1 MDLSLSSA
9 DGEQLLPLT
18 GAQAGVWFAQ
28 AVEPDSPIFRAA
40 EYLEIHGSVDTGL
53 FEQALRRTT
62 AEADAL
68 HIRFVDTEDGPR
80 QLVGAEPDW
89 RLRIVD
95 VSGEADPRRAAEEWM
110 GRDLRR
116 RIDLTASPLFTY
128 ALFRVAE
135 DRWFWYHAYHHILLD
150 GVGAALLV
158 RRVAELYTAL
168 VAGTAPEPA
177 PFASVRTL
185 LAEDASYR
193 VSEEFTADREFW
205 RGQFADQPEPIA
217 LSTRPLAPSADFVR
231 RSAHLPQPAQDAL
244 VRAAERAGTARSRI
258 VIAATVAYLHRMT
271 GVTDVVLGLPVT
283 ARPGPRSR
291 RAPGMAA
298 NVVPLRVAVD
308 DATTVGELLER
319 TRVALRG
326 VSAHQRYRGEDL
338 RRDLGL
344 PNDHRRFFGPLINV
358 VPFDYDLRFAGS
370 RADAHNMSLRLIED
384 LAVSVYDRGNGGGI
398 RVDFDAHPEL
408 YTVAELAAHQDRYL
422 AFVGRVAD
430 ALAEPATPVGR
441 LGLLGDDELADLLA
455 APVRQDGPA
464 DGDPAPTLAGLF
476 EQQVRRSP
484 GAPALEYEGTVL
496 TYAELNRRA
505 NRLAR
510 LLIARGV
517 APEDRV
523 ALLLPRSAEFVV
535 ALLAVVKA
543 GAAYVPVDPAYPAA
557 RIEHILG
564 DAAPA
569 YVLADAGTRETAR
582 AAGRATLLLDD
593 PAVRDELSAAA
604 DTDPADEDR
613 TAVLTAGNTAYVI
626 YTSGSTGRP
635 KGVLVTHAGLPGL
648 AGTFI
653 RRLGVVPGSR
663 VLQFASTGFDAMVP
677 ELCMGLLS
685 GATFV
690 LAPAERLL
698 PGDPLAA
705 FTREAG
711 ITHAILPPSSLAVLD
726 PEGDLPP
733 GMTILVA
740 GEASSAELVSR
751 WAPGR
756 VFVNGYGPTETT
768 VCATMSEALD
778 GTRTPPIGDPIADT
792 RVYVLD
798 SALLPVPPGVTGELY
813 VAGPS
818 LARGYLGRSALTA
831 ERFVANPFGRPGERM
846 YRTGDLVRRLPD
858 RTLEFVGRA
867 DDQVKIRG
875 YRVEPGEAEAALLRL
890 PAVGQAAVTVRRD
903 AAGAH
908 ALAGYLVPADAGT
921 EPDLGAVR
929 DALAEVLPG
938 YLVPATLTVLTAI
951 PVTPNGKVDHRALP
965 DPGTPATRT
974 RRAPATPREHALCA
988 LFADALGLETVG
1000 TDDDFF
1006 VLGGHSLMAARLT
1019 RRISAELGV
1028 DCGIEA
1034 LFAAPSVRQL
1044 AGRLDGHAAA
1054 RRPALTRV
1062 PRTGDP
1068 ELSYAQQRL
1077 WFLDQ
1082 FEGPS
1087 AAYNIPLVLTL
1098 DGTLDRPALTAA
1110 LGDLTARHE
1119 ILRTVY
1125 RQTDGVAAQHIL
1137 PADHTPRP
1145 DVRPVTDDT
1154 LAGELASAV
1163 GHRFDL
1169 AAETPLRAT
1178 LFALAPE
1185 RHVLLLLLHHIAADA
1200 GSLGPL
1206 LRDLT
1211 DAYAARRAGTAPH
1224 QEPLAV
1230 QYADYAAWQRLALG
1244 DESDPDSPAA
1254 RQIAFWAERLDG
1266 LPDHLE
1272 LPADRTRTAA
1282 SAPAAD
1288 LVTLDLDAE
1297 THRRLTA
1304 LARTTGTSTFMV
1316 VQAVVAALL
1325 TRLGAGTDIAVGTPV
1340 TGRPDDALDDLV
1352 GFFTNTLVLR
1362 TDTSGD
1368 PTFADL
1374 LARVRRGNLGAYEHQ
1389 ELPFERLVEVLNPA
1403 RSTSRHPLFQ
1413 VMIAMDSSQRTLP
1426 AVDGLT
1432 LGMLDVPTGTAKFD
1446 LSFNVRE
1453 HRTPD
1458 GAENG
1463 ILVALEYRTDLFERT
1478 TAEAFLARFARL
1490 AEAAAT
1496 APGTRIGSAPVLSE
1510 EETHRLL
1517 VEWNDT
1523 AAPETLTDIV
1533 ARVREVAAERP
1544 DAVAVTDDDGDLTYR
1559 ALMDRVDRLAARLRA
1574 RGAGP
1579 DTVVAVLADRGTAAV
1594 TGFLGIQA
1602 AGAAYLPLDTRA
1614 PVERSASLLADAHA
1628 ACLLT
1633 GPGHQDTAD
1642 LIVAAGT
1649 TAGRPP
1655 VAALPVDG
1663 PADGTP
1669 PAPSRTPAADQLAY
1683 VIFTSGSTGRPKGA
1697 MVHHRGMN
1705 NHLLAKIDDLALTGA
1720 DTLVQ
1725 NAPLTFDVSVWQM
1738 IAPLLTGG
1746 RVLAVG
1752 QVLAADPLGLF
1763 RLVAHDEVTV
1773 LEVVPSLLRAALDTW
1788 DEGAEVPALPALR
1801 RLVVTGEELPTELC
1815 RRWFARFPGIPMTN
1829 AYGPTE
1835 CSDDVTHADITPDTL
1850 DQDRITAPIG
1860 RAVRNTRLYVL
1871 GDALELVPAGTPG
1884 DLYVAGV
1891 GVGRGYLGDPAR
1903 TAATFVPDPF
1913 AADGALMYRTGDRVR
1928 HRPDGQLEFIGRRDA
1943 QVKIRGQRIELGEVE
1958 AHLRAQDGV
1967 TDAVAAVVPGPGGHH
1982 RLVGYLVG
1990 TQDVRGVRDALA
2002 AALPEHLVPAA
2013 LVPLPAMPLTPN
2025 GKTDRKALPVPDFS
2039 TAARREPRTP
2049 EEEILC
2055 GIFAE
2060 MLGLDRVGVDDDFF
2074 SLGGHSLLATRLVA
2088 RIRAALAVDVEVAA
2102 LFETP
2107 TVAGL
2112 AAGLPAAGPARSRPE
2127 RRDRPEV
2134 LPLSYAQRGLWFLNR
2149 MDPADGTYNI
2159 PLVLRLSGDLDVLA
2173 LEQALVRV
2181 AERHESL
2188 RTVFPEADGVP
2199 RQVVLDP
2206 AHARP
2211 RLDVVDAAGR
2221 DTDALIAEAAG
2232 RGFDLAHEAPLRA
2245 RLLVLGPQTHLL
2257 VVVVHHIASDGWSTA
2272 PLARDLSQAYAAA
2285 LDGKAPAW
2293 APLPVQYAD
2302 HALWQREQLGE
2313 ETDPDSV
2320 IAGQIAYWKRTL
2332 AGLPEELAL
2341 PTDRPR
2347 PALPSGR
2354 GGLVPFGLGPETHR
2368 SLLRLARAH
2377 GATTFMVLHAALAA
2391 LLTRLG
2397 AGTDIPIGGS
2407 VVGRTD
2413 ESLDELVGFFVNSL
2427 VLRTDT
2433 GGDPTFAE
2441 LLARTRAAD
2450 IAAFAHQDLPFERLV
2465 EAVNPR
2471 RSLNRHPLFQTKLVL
2486 QNLDRPQV
2494 DFPGLHTEVA
2504 QLDPDMAKFDL
2515 LFSVAERYDEHGEP
2529 QGVEAAAGYSADLF
2543 DRSTVEALAGRFV
2556 RLLES
2561 ALADPDRPIGRLA
2574 VMDGTERHDLLVTR
2588 NATGHD
2594 TPDATLA
2601 QLFEAQAA
2609 RTPDAPAVVCGPVEL
2624 DYATLNTRANR
2635 LARLLLEHGA
2645 DNTALVALALPRSAT
2660 AVEAMLAVGKAGAAY
2675 LPLDPEHPG
2684 ERVAQLLS
2692 DARPGLLLTTEQTL
2706 RDAPHLAGGPARL
2719 LVLDAPGTTA
2729 ALAACRDTDP
2739 RDTDRTA
2746 PAGPGDAAYVVYT
2759 SGSTGTPKGVV
2770 VDQRALVD
2778 YVVRCAAEYPGL
2790 SGRTL
2795 LHSPL
2800 SFDLGLTTLYGT
2812 LLAGGCLYV
2821 ADLDEHLDVPGGL
2834 TFLKVTPSHLPIL
2847 DTLPDDCSPS
2857 VELMTGGEALHSEQ
2871 LAAWRAR
2878 HPKATVVNHYGPTET
2893 TVGVLDHRVPAGAPL
2908 SAGPVPL
2915 GRPMWN
2921 TRAYVLDAALRPV
2934 PDGVVGE
2941 LYVAGTGLAR
2951 GYLGRP
2957 AGTAERFV
2965 ADPFGAPGARMYR
2978 TGDRVRWNS
2987 AGVLEYVGRAD
2998 HQVKVRGFRIELGEV
3013 EAALLTAPGVG
3024 RALALVREDRRD
3036 DKRLTAY
3043 VVAAPGASPAPDRVR
3058 AHVAST
3064 LPEYLTPTAV
3074 VVLDELPLTANGKV
3088 DRAAL
3093 PAPEAVA
3100 GTAPARAAR
3109 TPEEEILCGLFAD
3122 VLGVERVGVD
3132 DDFFAL
3138 GGHSLLAMRLLS
3150 RIAGTLGVRVG
3161 VKALFDAPTVAGVA
3175 ARLATPD
3182 DSRPALVP
3190 AARGERVP
3198 LSYAQT
3204 RLWFLNRLEGPNAT
3218 YNIPLVL
3225 RLTGD
3230 LDRAALRAALRDV
3243 ADRHESL
3250 RTVFP
3255 ETDGVAGQHVLGPVE
3270 GAPTLEETEVAP
3282 GALDAAVTETVMR
3295 GFDLTVQ
3302 PPLRARLL
3310 TPAGC
3315 TAPDDTA
3322 PEETVLVLVMH
3333 HIAAD
3338 GWSLTPLL
3346 RDLSEA
3352 YAARAGGTAPDW
3364 RPLPVQYADYTL
3376 WQREL
3381 MGDEKDPDSRL
3392 GEQLAHWRAALD
3404 GLPEELD
3411 LPTDRPRPEVAG
3423 YRGDHV
3429 PVELGAEAHAGLLAL
3444 ARANGVSVFMVLQA
3458 GLAALLTRLGAGT
3471 DIPIG
3476 TPIAGRT
3483 DEALDDLVGF
3493 FVNTLVL
3500 RTDTSGDPTFR
3511 ELLARVRE
3519 TDLAAYTH
3527 QDLPFERLVEEL
3539 NPVRSLARHPLFQIM
3554 LILHNTERP
3563 EIDLPGLR
3571 ATAEGA
3577 DAPVAKFDLSV
3588 SLWERHTEAGA
3599 ADGVLGRIEY
3609 ALDLFDR
3616 PTVEAAAARLERLLT
3631 AAATEP
3637 DVPISRL
3644 RVLSDAELHELLVVH
3659 NDTAVTRP
3667 EASLPELFRRQTART
3682 PDAVAL
3688 VSGGTEIGYAE
3699 LDARSDR
3706 LARVLLSQG
3715 LRPEDR
3721 VALLLGDR
3729 VGHVVATLAVA
3740 KAGGVYIPL
3749 DARSPEA
3756 RTRQILDGT
3765 GTVLVL
3771 ADRTTA
3777 ARVPEGPAAVVLT
3790 DGELP
3795 PADEAVELP
3804 APHPDQLAYIMYTSG
3819 STGEPKGVAVTH
3831 RNVAGLARDGYWGHA
3846 ADDRVLMHSPPSF
3859 DASTYELWGPLLS
3872 GARIVASDGDATD
3885 IASLA
3890 AVMTRHRV
3898 TVGLFS
3904 EGVFRLLAENHAECF
3919 RDLRDIY
3926 VGGDTASAAAVRKV
3940 LEQASEAR
3948 LTNSYGPTETTLCVV
3963 HHAIGAE
3970 DLARNAFPIG
3980 RPLDNTRV
3988 YVLDERMRPVPPGVT
4003 GELYVAG
4010 EGLARGYTGRPALT
4024 AERFVADPFGPGGS
4038 RMYRTGDR
4046 VRRRADGTLE
4056 FAGRADTQVKV
4067 RGFRIELGEV
4077 EAAVASHPDTAQT
4090 VVVVREDRP
4099 GDRRL
4104 VAYVVPVAGG
4114 AGGAD
4119 AETLRAHVAGRLP
4132 DYMVPAAFVTL
4143 EELPLTRTGKL
4154 DRKALPAPDYAGGGG
4169 RAPRDE
4175 REQLLCALFG
4185 DLLGASDVAI
4195 DDNFFAMGGDSIVSI
4210 QLVSRARQAGLALT
4224 PRDVFQHQTV
4234 EALARVATAAGAD
4247 TDTPDDGTGRV
4258 PLTPIME
4265 WLRGLGGPIEGFNQ
4279 SVVLTT
4285 PAGAGEQSLL
4295 AAVQTLLD
4303 THDLLRARLD
4313 RTDPDSWHLDVPPAG
4328 KTVATDL
4335 VRRIDITGVPDDALA
4350 GLLTAQ
4356 AETARRELDPDQGVM
4371 LRVVWCDAGPD
4382 RPGRLLLLA
4391 HHLVV
4396 DGVSWRILVP
4406 DLMDR
4411 WADAEAGRPLA
4422 LEPVRTS
4429 FRTWAER
4436 LAARATGAAAEAE
4449 LPLWERMTAEADPR
4463 LGSRPLDPALDTRAT
4478 VRHHTAT
4485 LPADRTDALLTRVP
4499 AATGAGPDEI
4509 LLTGFALAL
4518 AEWRRTRR
4526 RGAAGGGPVLLN
4538 LEGHGRGD
4546 GGDAELSRT
4555 VGWFTA
4561 MHPLRLDPGVKWHE
4575 TRDGAPGAGA
4585 ALRRVQEQIRAV
4597 PHKGAGYGLLR
4608 HLNPRT
4614 APILAAG
4621 AEPQI
4626 AFNYLGRVRTDHTGP
4641 ADWGAAPEDVR
4652 IAPADPDLPFAHSL
4666 EVNAVTHDR
4675 PGGPE
4680 LSVTWTWPADLFG
4693 EPDLQAL
4700 TGLWFEALD
4709 ALTRYAAAHS
4719 AADGG
4724 GTDSLTTSDLSLVDL
4739 HQDEIDEL
4747 EADLEE
4753 LK

>member
-1 MDLSLSSA
+1 MDLSLSFT

-40 EYLEIHGSVDTGL
+40 EYLEIHGPVDPEL
-53 FEQALRRTT
+53 FERALRRMT

-68 HIRFVDTEDGPR
+68 HITFVDTEDGPR
-80 QLVGAEPDW
+80 QRIGAEPDW

-95 VSGEADPRRAAEEWM
+95 VSGESDPRRAAEEWM
-110 GRDLRR
+110 RRDLRR
-116 RIDLTASPLFTY
+116 RIDLTGTELFTY
-128 ALFRVAE
+128 ALFRVAQ

-158 RRVAELYTAL
+158 RRVADLYSAL
-168 VAGTAPEPA
+168 VAGTEPEPG

-185 LAEDASYR
+185 LAEDAAYR
-193 VSEEFTADREFW
+193 ASEEFTADRAFW
-205 RGQFADQPEPIA
+205 QGRFADQPEPIA
-217 LSTRPLAPSADFVR
+217 LSARPLVPSADFVR
-231 RSAHLPQPAQDAL
+231 RSAHLPADVQDAL
-244 VRAAERAGTARSRI
+244 VRAAERAGAARSRI

-271 GVTDVVLGLPVT
+271 GCTDVVLGLPVT
-283 ARPGPRSR
+283 ARPGPHSR

-308 DATTVGELLER
+308 DATTVAELLER

-384 LAVSVYDRGNGGGI
+384 LAISVYDRGNGTPV
-398 RVDFDAHPEL
+398 RVDFDIHPEL
-408 YTVAELAAHQDRYL
+408 YGTAELAAHQDRYVAFIGRL
-422 AFVGRVAD
+422 AE
-430 ALAEPATPVGR
+430 ALAEPGTPLGR
-441 LGLLGDDELADLLA
+441 LGLLGADELADVLA
-455 APVRQDGPA
+455 PPAPAAAG
-464 DGDPAPTLAGLF
+464 PAPTLAGLF
-476 EQQVRRSP
+476 ERQVRRTP
-484 GAPALEYEGTVL
+484 DAPAVRYEDTVL
-496 TYAELNRRA
+496 DYAELNRRA

-517 APEDRV
+517 GPEDRV

-543 GAAYVPVDPAYPAA
+543 GAAYVPVDPDYPAA
-557 RIEHILG
+557 RIAHILG
-564 DAAPA
+564 DARPVC
-569 YVLADAGTRETAR
+569 VLTDATTADAAREADST
-582 AAGRATLLLDD
+582 TLALDD
-593 PAVRDELSAAA
+593 PAVLAELAAAA

-613 TAVLTAGNTAYVI
+613 TAALTAGHPAYVI

-635 KGVLVTHAGLPGL
+635 KGVLVTHTGIPAL
-648 AGTFI
+648 AQAFI
-653 RRLGVVPGSR
+653 ERLGVRPGSR
-663 VLQFASTGFDAMVP
+663 VLQFASMGFDAMVP
-677 ELCMGLLS
+677 ELCMGLLA

-690 LAPAERLL
+690 LAPRERLL

-711 ITHAILPPSSLAVLD
+711 ITHAILPPSSLAVLN

-740 GEASSAELVSR
+740 GEASSEELVAR

-756 VFVNGYGPTETT
+756 VLVNGYGPTETT

-778 GTRTPPIGDPIADT
+778 GTRTPPIGDPFAET

-818 LARGYLGRSALTA
+818 LARGYLGRAALTG

-875 YRVEPGEAEAALLRL
+875 YRVEPGETEAALLRL

-903 AAGAH
+903 ATGAP
-908 ALAGYLVPADAGT
+908 ALAGYVVPA
-921 EPDLGAVR
+921 EPGDGLDLDAVR
-929 DALAEVLPG
+929 EALTEALPG
-938 YLVPATLTVLTAI
+938 YLVPATLTVLAAI
-951 PVTPNGKVDHRALP
+951 PLTPNGKVDHRALP
-965 DPGTPATRT
+965 DPGAPGART
-974 RRAPATPREHALCA
+974 RRAPATPREQALCA
-988 LFADALGLETVG
+988 LFADALGLADVG

-1006 VLGGHSLMAARLT
+1006 MLGGHSLMAARLA

-1028 DCGIEA
+1028 DCGVETV
-1034 LFAAPSVRQL
+1034 FAAPSVRRL
-1044 AGRLDGHAAA
+1044 ADRLGAPAAG
-1054 RRPALTRV
+1054 RPALAPV
-1062 PRTGDP
+1062 PRTGDL
-1068 ELSYAQQRL
+1068 ELSHAQQRL

-1082 FEGPS
+1082 LEGPS
-1087 AAYNIPLVLTL
+1087 AAYHIPLVLTL
-1098 DGTLDRPALTAA
+1098 DGELDQHALESA

-1125 RQTDGVAAQHIL
+1125 RQRDGVAAQHIL
-1137 PADHTPRP
+1137 PATGTVPAP
-1145 DVRPVTDDT
+1145 VRAVTDAT
-1154 LAGELASAV
+1154 LAGELSTAIA
-1163 GHRFDL
+1163 RPFDL
-1169 AAETPLRAT
+1169 AAEAPLRAT

-1211 DAYAARRAGTAPH
+1211 AAYDARRTGTAP
-1224 QEPLAV
+1224 QLPPLAV
-1230 QYADYAAWQRLALG
+1230 QYADYAAWQRRALG
-1244 DESDPDSPAA
+1244 DENDPDSPAA
-1254 RQIAFWAERLDG
+1254 RQIAFWTERLAG

-1272 LPADRTRTAA
+1272 LPADRTRTAH

-1288 LVTLDLDAE
+1288 LVTLDLDAA
-1297 THRRLTA
+1297 THRRLGE
-1304 LARTTGTSTFMV
+1304 LARAGGTSTFMV
-1316 VQAVVAALL
+1316 VQTVVAALL
-1325 TRLGAGTDIAVGTPV
+1325 TRLGAGTDIPLGTPV
-1340 TGRPDDALDDLV
+1340 TGRPDDVLDDLV

-1368 PTFADL
+1368 PTFREL
-1374 LARVRRGNLGAYEHQ
+1374 LARVRAGNLGAYAHQ
-1389 ELPFERLVEVLNPA
+1389 ELPFERLVEVLNPV

-1413 VMIAMDSSQRTLP
+1413 VMIAMDSSQRALP
-1426 AVDGLT
+1426 AADGLT
-1432 LGMLDVPTGTAKFD
+1432 LGLLDVPTGTAKFD
-1446 LSFNVRE
+1446 LSFNIRE
-1453 HRTPD
+1453 HRTPAGD
-1458 GAENG
+1458 ENG
-1463 ILVALEYRTDLFERT
+1463 VLVALEYRTDLFERG
-1478 TAEAFLARFARL
+1478 TAQAFLDRFARL
-1490 AEAAAT
+1490 AETAAN
-1496 APGTRIGSAPVLSE
+1496 APGTRIGSAPLLAAD
-1510 EETHRLL
+1510 ETHRLL

-1523 AAPETLTDIV
+1523 AAPESLTDVV

-1544 DAVAVTDDDGDLTYR
+1544 DAVAVTDDHGDLTYR
-1559 ALMDRVDRLAARLRA
+1559 DLVDRVDRLAARLRA

-1579 DTVVAVLADRGTAAV
+1579 DAVVAVLAERGAAAV

-1614 PVERSASLLADAHA
+1614 PVERSAALLADAHA
-1628 ACLLT
+1628 GWLLA
-1633 GPGHQDTAD
+1633 GPGQEAAAD
-1642 LIVAAGT
+1642 RIVAAGG
-1649 TAGRPP
+1649 AH
-1655 VAALPVDG
+1655 AEALPVHDPDDTAA
-1663 PADGTP
+1663 PA
-1669 PAPSRTPAADQLAY
+1669 APRTPDAARLAY

-1705 NHLLAKIDDLALTGA
+1705 NHLLAKVADLGLTAA
-1720 DTLVQ
+1720 DTVVL

-1746 RVLAVG
+1746 RVRAVG
-1752 QVLAADPLGLF
+1752 QLLAADPQGLF
-1763 RLVAHDEVTV
+1763 RLVAHERVGV

-1788 DEGAEVPALPALR
+1788 DEGAEVPELPALR
-1801 RLVVTGEELPTELC
+1801 WLVVTGEELPTELC
-1815 RRWFARFPGIPMTN
+1815 RRWFARFPGIAMMN

-1835 CSDDVTHADITPDTL
+1835 CSDDVTHAVITPDDL
-1850 DQDRITAPIG
+1850 DEDRITAPIG
-1860 RAVRNTRLYVL
+1860 RAIRNTRLYVL
-1871 GDALELVPAGTPG
+1871 GDELAPVPPGTAG

-1891 GVGRGYLGDPAR
+1891 GVGRGYLGDPGR
-1903 TAATFVPDPF
+1903 TAAAFVPDPF
-1913 AADGALMYRTGDRVR
+1913 AADGGLMYRTGDRVR

-1958 AHLRAQDGV
+1958 AHLRARPGV
-1967 TDAVAAVVPGPGGHH
+1967 SDAVAAVVPGPGGHH
-1982 RLVGYLVG
+1982 QLVGYLVG
-1990 TQDVRGVRDALA
+1990 TEDVRGVREALA
-2002 AALPEHLVPAA
+2002 AALPEHLVPAV
-2013 LVPLPAMPLTPN
+2013 LVPLPALPLTPN
-2025 GKTDRKALPVPDFS
+2025 GKIDRKALPVPDFAPTDS
-2039 TAARREPRTP
+2039 RAPRTP
-2049 EEEILC
+2049 EEELLC

-2060 MLGLDRVGVDDDFF
+2060 LLGLDRVGADDDFF
-2074 SLGGHSLLATRLVA
+2074 MLGGHSLLATRVVA
-2088 RIRAALAVDVEVAA
+2088 RVRAVLAVDLDVAA

-2112 AAGLPAAGPARSRPE
+2112 AARLTAAGPARGLTA
-2127 RRDRPEV
+2127 RRERPEV

-2159 PLVLRLSGDLDVLA
+2159 PLVLRLSGPLDIPA
-2173 LEQALVRV
+2173 LETALARV
-2181 AERHESL
+2181 AERHEIL

-2199 RQVVLDP
+2199 RQVVRDP
-2206 AHARP
+2206 GAARP
-2211 RLDVVDAAGR
+2211 ALDVVDAAGR
-2221 DTDALIAEAAG
+2221 DADALIAEAAG
-2232 RGFDLAHEAPLRA
+2232 RGFDLTRQTPLRA
-2245 RLLVLGPQTHLL
+2245 RLLVLDPRTHVL

-2285 LDGKAPAW
+2285 LDGRAPDW
-2293 APLPVQYAD
+2293 TPLPVQYAD

-2313 ETDPDSV
+2313 ETDPESLISRQV
-2320 IAGQIAYWKRTL
+2320 TYWKRTL

-2341 PTDRPR
+2341 PADRPR

-2354 GGLVPFGLGPETHR
+2354 GGLVPFALGPETHDA
-2368 SLLRLARAH
+2368 LLRLARAH

-2397 AGTDIPIGGS
+2397 AGTDLPIGGS

-2413 ESLDELVGFFVNSL
+2413 ESLDDLVGFFVNSL

-2433 GGDPTFAE
+2433 GGDPTFGE
-2441 LLARTRAAD
+2441 LLARTRATD

-2471 RSLNRHPLFQTKLVL
+2471 RSLGRHPLFQIKLVL
-2486 QNLDRPQV
+2486 QNLDRPLP
-2494 DFPGLHTEVA
+2494 DFPGLRAEVA

-2515 LFSVAERYDEHGEP
+2515 LFSVAERYDEQGRP

-2543 DRSTVEALAGRFV
+2543 DRSTVEALATRFV

-2561 ALADPDRPIGRLA
+2561 ALAHPDRPISRLA
-2574 VMDGTERHDLLVTR
+2574 VLDGTERHDLLVTR
-2588 NATGHD
+2588 NDTGHA

-2609 RTPDAPAVVCGPVEL
+2609 RTPHAPALVHGPVEL
-2624 DYATLNTRANR
+2624 DYARLNARANR
-2635 LARLLLEHGA
+2635 LAHLLLARGA
-2645 DNTALVALALPRSAT
+2645 DPTTLIALALPRSAT
-2660 AVEAMLAVGKAGAAY
+2660 AVEAMLAVGKCGAAY

-2684 ERVAQLLS
+2684 ERVAQLLA
-2692 DARPGLLLTTEQTL
+2692 DARPGLLLTTAETL
-2706 RDAPHLAGGPARL
+2706 RDAPHLADQPARL
-2719 LVLDAPGTTA
+2719 LVLDDPEVTA
-2729 ALAACRDTDP
+2729 ELAARPDSDP
-2739 RDTDRTA
+2739 GDTDRGA
-2746 PAGPGDAAYVVYT
+2746 PVGPGDAAYVVYT

-2790 SGRTL
+2790 AGRTL

-2834 TFLKVTPSHLPIL
+2834 TFLKVTPSHLPLL
-2847 DTLPDDCSPS
+2847 DTLPDACAPDA
-2857 VELMTGGEALHSEQ
+2857 ELMTGGEALHAEQ
-2871 LAAWRAR
+2871 LTAWRAR
-2878 HPKATVVNHYGPTET
+2878 HPRATVVNHYGPTEA
-2893 TVGVLDHRVPAGAPL
+2893 TVGVLDHRVAAGTAPA
-2908 SAGPVPL
+2908 AGPVPL

-2921 TRAYVLDAALRPV
+2921 TRVYVLDAALQPV

-2941 LYVAGTGLAR
+2941 LYLAGTGLAR

-2965 ADPFGAPGARMYR
+2965 ADPYGQPGTRMYR

-2987 AGVLEYVGRAD
+2987 AGVLEYVGRVD

-3013 EAALLTAPGVG
+3013 EAALLTAPGV
-3024 RALALVREDRRD
+3024 RQALALVREDRRD

-3043 VVAAPGASPAPDRVR
+3043 VVPAPGESVAADEVR
-3058 AHVAST
+3058 AHVART

-3093 PAPEAVA
+3093 PAPEAPA
-3100 GTAPARAAR
+3100 SAAPARAAR

-3132 DDFFAL
+3132 DDFFEL

-3150 RIAGTLGVRVG
+3150 RIAGTLGARVG

-3175 ARLATPD
+3175 ARLATAGD
-3182 DSRPALVP
+3182 DRPALVP
-3190 AARGERVP
+3190 AERGERVP

-3255 ETDGVAGQHVLGPVE
+3255 ETGGVAGQHVLGPVE
-3270 GAPTLEETEVAP
+3270 GAPALEESEVAAD
-3282 GALDAAVTETVMR
+3282 ALEAAVSETVLR
-3295 GFDLTVQ
+3295 GFDLTCQ

-3310 TPAGC
+3310 TPAGP
-3315 TAPDDTA
+3315 TGEADEA
-3322 PEETVLVLVMH
+3322 VLVLVMH

-3338 GWSLTPLL
+3338 GWSLGPLL

-3352 YAARAGGTAPDW
+3352 YAARRGGTAPDW

-3376 WQREL
+3376 WQRTV
-3381 MGDEKDPDSRL
+3381 MGDENDPDSRL
-3392 GEQLAHWRAALD
+3392 TEQLDHWKAALD

-3411 LPTDRPRPEVAG
+3411 LPADRPRPEVAT

-3429 PVELGAEAHAGLLAL
+3429 PLELSARAHAGLAAL

-3471 DIPIG
+3471 DVPIG

-3483 DEALDDLVGF
+3483 DDALDDLVGF

-3527 QDLPFERLVEEL
+3527 QELPFERLVEEL

-3554 LILHNTERP
+3554 LILHNTDRP
-3563 EIDLPGLR
+3563 EIELPGLR
-3571 ATAEGA
+3571 ASAEGA

-3599 ADGVLGRIEY
+3599 ADGILGQLEY
-3609 ALDLFDR
+3609 AVDLFDR
-3616 PTVEAAAARLERLLT
+3616 STAEAVAARLERLLT
-3631 AAATEP
+3631 AAAT
-3637 DVPISRL
+3637 DADLPISRL
-3644 RVLSDAELHELLVVH
+3644 PVLSGTELDELLVTR
-3659 NDTAVTRP
+3659 NDTAVARP
-3667 EASLPELFRRQTART
+3667 DASLPELFRRRAART

-3688 VSGGTEIGYAE
+3688 VSGAVELTYAE
-3699 LDARSDR
+3699 LDERSDR
-3706 LARVLLSQG
+3706 LALALLDRG
-3715 LRPEDR
+3715 VRPEDR
-3721 VALLLGDR
+3721 VALLLADR
-3729 VGHVVATLAVA
+3729 AHHVPATLAVA
-3740 KAGGVYIPL
+3740 KAGAVYVPL
-3749 DARSPEA
+3749 DTRSPEA
-3756 RTRQILDGT
+3756 RTRRVLEDT
-3765 GTVLVL
+3765 GTVVVL

-3777 ARVPEGPAAVVLT
+3777 ERVPQGPAAVVLV
-3790 DGELP
+3790 DGEP
-3795 PADEAVELP
+3795 DGPAERPDHTWTL
-3804 APHPDQLAYIMYTSG
+3804 PHPDQLAYIMYTSG

-3831 RNVAGLARDGYWGHA
+3831 RGVAGLVRDGYWGHGP
-3846 ADDRVLMHSPPSF
+3846 DDRVLMHSPPSF
-3859 DASTYELWGPLLS
+3859 DASTYELWGPLLG
-3872 GARIVASDGDATD
+3872 GARIVASNADATD
-3885 IASLA
+3885 IAALA
-3890 AVMTRHRV
+3890 ATMTRHRV

-3904 EGVFRLLAENHAECF
+3904 EGVFRLLAENHPEAF
-3919 RDLRDIY
+3919 RDLRDVY

-3940 LEQASEAR
+3940 LEQAPGLR
-3948 LTNSYGPTETTLCVV
+3948 LTNSYGPTETTLCAV
-3963 HHAIGAE
+3963 HHAIGAG
-3970 DLARNAFPIG
+3970 DVARNSFPIG
-3980 RPLDNTRV
+3980 RPMDNTRV
-3988 YVLDERMRPVPPGVT
+3988 YVLDERMRPVPDGVT
-4003 GELYVAG
+4003 GELYIAG
-4010 EGLARGYTGRPALT
+4010 EGLARGYHGRPATT
-4024 AERFVADPFGPGGS
+4024 AERFVADPFGPAAS

-4046 VRRRADGTLE
+4046 ARWRADGTLE

-4077 EAAVASHPDTAQT
+4077 ESAVAAHPDTAQT

-4104 VAYVVPVAGG
+4104 VAYVVPVPG
-4114 AGGAD
+4114 AGAD
-4119 AETLRAHVAGRLP
+4119 PEALRAHVAERLP
-4132 DYMVPAAFVTL
+4132 DYMVPAAFVPL
-4143 EELPLTRTGKL
+4143 DALPLTGTGKL
-4154 DRKALPAPDYAGGGG
+4154 DRRALPAPDYTGGGG
-4169 RAPRDE
+4169 RAPRNE
-4175 REQLLCALFG
+4175 REQLLCALFA
-4185 DLLGASDVAI
+4185 DLLGVADVAI

-4210 QLVSRARQAGLALT
+4210 QLVSRARQAGLKLT
-4224 PRDVFQHQTV
+4224 PRDVFQCQTV
-4234 EALARVATAAGAD
+4234 EALAVVASAADADGDTA
-4247 TDTPDDGTGRV
+4247 PDDGTGTV
-4258 PLTPIME
+4258 TATPIME
-4265 WLRGLGGPIEGFNQ
+4265 WLRGLGGPVEGFNQ
-4279 SVVLTT
+4279 SVALRTPPGLGEAALLT
-4285 PAGAGEQSLL
+4285 
-4295 AAVQTLLD
+4295 AVQAVLD
-4303 THDLLRARLD
+4303 GHDLLRARLD
-4313 RTDPDSWHLDVPPAG
+4313 RTGPGAWRLHVPPAG
-4328 KTVATDL
+4328 KAVAADA
-4335 VRRIDITGVPDDALA
+4335 VRRVDITDVPDGALA
-4350 GLLTAQ
+4350 RLLTEQ
-4356 AETARRELDPDQGVM
+4356 AETARRELAPDDGVM
-4371 LRVVWCDAGPD
+4371 LRVVWCDAGAD
-4382 RPGRLLLLA
+4382 RPGRLLILA

-4396 DGVSWRILVP
+4396 DGVSWRVLVP
-4406 DLMDR
+4406 DLMNG
-4411 WADAEAGRPLA
+4411 WAAAEAGRPVT

-4429 FRTWAER
+4429 FRTWADR
-4436 LAARATGAAAEAE
+4436 LAAQAVTAAVEAE
-4449 LPLWERMTAEADPR
+4449 LPLWERMTAEADAP
-4463 LGSRPLDPALDTRAT
+4463 LGTRPLDPAVDTRAT
-4478 VRHHTAT
+4478 VRRHTAT
-4485 LPADRTDALLTRVP
+4485 LPAGRTDELLTTVP

-4509 LLTGFALAL
+4509 LLTAFALAV
-4518 AEWRRTRR
+4518 AEWRRTRG
-4526 RGAAGGGPVLLN
+4526 RGAGGGGPVLLN

-4561 MHPLRLDPGVKWHE
+4561 MHPLRLDPGVRWHE
-4575 TRDGAPGAGA
+4575 IRDGAPAAGT
-4585 ALRRVQEQIRAV
+4585 ALRRVQDQLRAI
-4597 PHKGAGYGLLR
+4597 PGKGVGYGLLR
-4608 HLNPRT
+4608 HLNPAT
-4614 APILAAG
+4614 SGILATG
-4621 AEPQI
+4621 AQPQI
-4626 AFNYLGRVRTDHTGP
+4626 GFNYLGRVRAGTGDP

-4652 IAPADPDLPFAHSL
+4652 IAPADPRLPFAHCL

-4680 LSVTWTWPADLFG
+4680 LSVTWTWPGGLFE
-4693 EPDLQAL
+4693 EPDIGAL

-4709 ALTRYAAAHS
+4709 ALARYAAAHR
-4719 AADGG
+4719 AAPGG
-4724 GTDSLTTSDLSLVDL
+4724 AEDPTTSDLFLVDL
-4739 HQDEIDEL
+4739 GQDEIDEL
-4747 EADLEE
+4747 EADLED
-4753 LK
+4753 LT

>member
-1 MDLSLSSA
+1 MDLSLSFTE
-9 DGEQLLPLT
+9 GEQLLPLT

-40 EYLEIHGSVDTGL
+40 EYLEIHGTVDPAL
-53 FEQALRRTT
+53 FERALRRMT

-68 HIRFVDTEDGPR
+68 HITFVDTEDGPR
-80 QLVGAEPDW
+80 QRIGAEPDW

-95 VSGEADPRRAAEEWM
+95 VSGESDPRRAAEEWM
-110 GRDLRR
+110 RADLRR
-116 RIDLTASPLFTY
+116 RIDLTGTELFTY
-128 ALFRVAE
+128 ALFRVAP

-158 RRVAELYTAL
+158 RRVADLYTAL
-168 VAGTAPEPA
+168 VAGTEPEPG

-185 LAEDASYR
+185 LAEDAAYR
-193 VSEEFTADREFW
+193 ASEEFTADRAFW
-205 RGQFADQPEPIA
+205 RGRFADQPEPIA
-217 LSTRPLAPSADFVR
+217 LSARPLVPSADFVR
-231 RSAHLPQPAQDAL
+231 RSAHLPADVQDAL

-271 GVTDVVLGLPVT
+271 GCTDVVLGLPVT

-308 DATTVGELLER
+308 DATTVAELLER

-384 LAVSVYDRGNGGGI
+384 LAISVYDRGNGTPV
-398 RVDFDAHPEL
+398 RVDFDIHPEL
-408 YTVAELAAHQDRYL
+408 YGAAELAAHQDRYV
-422 AFVGRVAD
+422 AFIGRLAD
-430 ALAEPATPVGR
+430 ALAEPGTLLGR
-441 LGLLGDDELADLLA
+441 LGLLGADELADVLA
-455 APVRQDGPA
+455 PPAPAAAG
-464 DGDPAPTLAGLF
+464 PAPTLAGLF
-476 EQQVRRSP
+476 ERQVRRTP
-484 GAPALEYEGTVL
+484 DAPAVRYEDTVL
-496 TYAELNRRA
+496 DYAELNRRA

-517 APEDRV
+517 GPEDRV

-543 GAAYVPVDPAYPAA
+543 GAAYVPVDPDYPAA
-557 RIEHILG
+557 RIAYILG
-564 DAAPA
+564 DAHPVC
-569 YVLADAGTRETAR
+569 VLTDATTADAAREAGATAL
-582 AAGRATLLLDD
+582 ALDD
-593 PAVRDELSAAA
+593 PATLDELAAAA

-613 TAVLTAGNTAYVI
+613 TTALTAGHPAYVI

-635 KGVLVTHAGLPGL
+635 KGVLVTHTGIPAL
-648 AGTFI
+648 AETFI
-653 RRLGVVPGSR
+653 ARLGVRPGSR
-663 VLQFASTGFDAMVP
+663 VLQFASMGFDAMVP
-677 ELCMGLLS
+677 ELCMGLLA

-690 LAPAERLL
+690 LAPRERLL

-711 ITHAILPPSSLAVLD
+711 ITHAILPPSSLAVLN

-733 GMTILVA
+733 GMTVLVA
-740 GEASSAELVSR
+740 GEASSEELVAR

-756 VFVNGYGPTETT
+756 VLVNGYGPTETT

-778 GTRTPPIGDPIADT
+778 GTRTPPIGDPFAET

-798 SALLPVPPGVTGELY
+798 SALLPVPPGITGELY

-818 LARGYLGRSALTA
+818 LARGYLGRAALTG

-875 YRVEPGEAEAALLRL
+875 YRVEPGETEAALLRL

-903 AAGAH
+903 TTGAY
-908 ALAGYLVPADAGT
+908 ALAGYVVPA
-921 EPDLGAVR
+921 EPGDDLDLDAVR
-929 DALAEVLPG
+929 DALTEALPG
-938 YLVPATLTVLTAI
+938 YLVPATLTVLAAI
-951 PVTPNGKVDHRALP
+951 PLTPNGKVDHRALP
-965 DPGTPATRT
+965 DPGAPQART
-974 RRAPATPREHALCA
+974 RRAPATPREQALCA
-988 LFADALGLETVG
+988 LFADALGLADVG

-1006 VLGGHSLMAARLT
+1006 MLGGHSLMAARLA

-1028 DCGIEA
+1028 DCGVETV
-1034 LFAAPSVRQL
+1034 FAAPSVRRL
-1044 AGRLDGHAAA
+1044 ADRLGAPATG
-1054 RRPALTRV
+1054 RPAPAPV
-1062 PRTGDP
+1062 PRTGDL
-1068 ELSYAQQRL
+1068 ELSHAQQRL

-1082 FEGPS
+1082 LEGPS
-1087 AAYNIPLVLTL
+1087 TAYHIPLVLTL
-1098 DGTLDRPALTAA
+1098 DGELDHHALESA
-1110 LGDLTARHE
+1110 LGDLTGRHE

-1125 RQTDGVAAQHIL
+1125 RQRDGVATQHVL
-1137 PADHTPRP
+1137 PAAGTVPAP
-1145 DVRPVTDDT
+1145 VRAVTDAA
-1154 LAGELASAV
+1154 LPGELSAAIA
-1163 GHRFDL
+1163 RPFDL
-1169 AAETPLRAT
+1169 ASQAPLRAT

-1200 GSLGPL
+1200 GSLAPL

-1211 DAYAARRAGTAPH
+1211 AAYDARRAGNAP
-1224 QEPLAV
+1224 QLPPLAV
-1230 QYADYAAWQRLALG
+1230 QYADYAVWQRRALG
-1244 DESDPDSPAA
+1244 DENDPDSPAA
-1254 RQIAFWAERLDG
+1254 RHLAFWTERLAG

-1272 LPADRTRTAA
+1272 LPADRTRTAH

-1288 LVTLDLDAE
+1288 LVTLDLDAA
-1297 THRRLTA
+1297 THRRLGE
-1304 LARTTGTSTFMV
+1304 LARAGGTSTFMV

-1325 TRLGAGTDIAVGTPV
+1325 TRLGAGTDIPLGTPV

-1368 PTFADL
+1368 PTFREL
-1374 LARVRRGNLGAYEHQ
+1374 LARVRAGNLGAYAHQ

-1426 AVDGLT
+1426 AADGLT
-1432 LGMLDVPTGTAKFD
+1432 LGLLDVPTGTAKFD
-1446 LSFNVRE
+1446 LSFNIRE
-1453 HRTPD
+1453 HRTPAGD
-1458 GAENG
+1458 ENG
-1463 ILVALEYRTDLFERT
+1463 ILVALEYRTDLFERG
-1478 TAEAFLARFARL
+1478 TAQTFLARFARL
-1490 AEAAAT
+1490 AETAAN
-1496 APGTRIGSAPVLSE
+1496 APGTRIGSAPLLTAD
-1510 EETHRLL
+1510 ETHRLL

-1523 AAPETLTDIV
+1523 AAPESLTDVV

-1544 DAVAVTDDDGDLTYR
+1544 DAVAVTDDHGDLTYR
-1559 ALMDRVDRLAARLRA
+1559 DLVARVDRLAARLRA

-1579 DTVVAVLADRGTAAV
+1579 DAVVAVLAERGAAAV

-1614 PVERSASLLADAHA
+1614 PVERSAALLADAQA
-1628 ACLLT
+1628 GWLLA
-1633 GPGHQDTAD
+1633 GPGQEAAAD
-1642 LIVAAGT
+1642 RIVAAGG
-1649 TAGRPP
+1649 AH
-1655 VAALPVDG
+1655 AEALPVHDPDDTTA
-1663 PADGTP
+1663 PA
-1669 PAPSRTPAADQLAY
+1669 APRTPDAARLAY

-1705 NHLLAKIDDLALTGA
+1705 NHLLAKVADLGLTAA
-1720 DTLVQ
+1720 DTVVL

-1738 IAPLLTGG
+1738 VAPLLTGG
-1746 RVLAVG
+1746 RVRAVG
-1752 QVLAADPLGLF
+1752 QLLAADPQGLF
-1763 RLVAHDEVTV
+1763 RLVADERVGV

-1788 DEGAEVPALPALR
+1788 DEGAEVPEPPALR
-1801 RLVVTGEELPTELC
+1801 WLVVTGEELPTELC
-1815 RRWFARFPGIPMTN
+1815 RRWFARFPDIAMMN

-1835 CSDDVTHADITPDTL
+1835 CSDDVTHAVITPDNL
-1850 DQDRITAPIG
+1850 DEDRITAPIG

-1871 GDALELVPAGTPG
+1871 GDQLAPVPPGTAG
-1884 DLYVAGV
+1884 DLYVAGA
-1891 GVGRGYLGDPAR
+1891 GVGRGYLGDPGR
-1903 TAATFVPDPF
+1903 TAAAFVPDPF
-1913 AADGALMYRTGDRVR
+1913 AADGGLMYRTGDRVR

-1958 AHLRAQDGV
+1958 AHLRARHGV
-1967 TDAVAAVVPGPGGHH
+1967 SDAVAAVVPGPGGHH
-1982 RLVGYLVG
+1982 QLVGYLVG
-1990 TQDVRGVRDALA
+1990 TDDVRGVREALA
-2002 AALPEHLVPAA
+2002 AALPEHLVPAV
-2013 LVPLPAMPLTPN
+2013 LVPLPALPLTPN
-2025 GKTDRKALPVPDFS
+2025 GKIDRKALPVPDFAPTDS
-2039 TAARREPRTP
+2039 RPPRTP
-2049 EEEILC
+2049 EEELLC

-2060 MLGLDRVGVDDDFF
+2060 LLGLDRVGADDDFF
-2074 SLGGHSLLATRLVA
+2074 MLGGHSLLATRVVA
-2088 RIRAALAVDVEVAA
+2088 RVRAVLAVDLDVAA

-2112 AAGLPAAGPARSRPE
+2112 AARLTAAGPARGLTA
-2127 RRDRPEV
+2127 RRKRPEV

-2159 PLVLRLSGDLDVLA
+2159 PLVLRLSGPLDIPA
-2173 LEQALVRV
+2173 LETALARV
-2181 AERHESL
+2181 AERHEIL

-2199 RQVVLDP
+2199 RQVVREP
-2206 AHARP
+2206 GAARP
-2211 RLDVVDAAGR
+2211 ALDVVDAADR
-2221 DTDALIAEAAG
+2221 DPEALIAEAAG
-2232 RGFDLAHEAPLRA
+2232 RGFDLTRQTPLRA
-2245 RLLVLGPQTHLL
+2245 RLLVLDPRTHVL

-2272 PLARDLSQAYAAA
+2272 PLARDLGRAYAAA
-2285 LDGKAPAW
+2285 LDGRAPDW
-2293 APLPVQYAD
+2293 TPLPVQYAD
-2302 HALWQREQLGE
+2302 HALWQRERLGE
-2313 ETDPDSV
+2313 ETDPESL
-2320 IAGQIAYWKRTL
+2320 IARQIAYWKRTL
-2332 AGLPEELAL
+2332 ADLPEELAL
-2341 PTDRPR
+2341 PVDRPR

-2354 GGLVPFGLGPETHR
+2354 GGLVPFALGPETHDA
-2368 SLLRLARAH
+2368 LLRLARAH
-2377 GATTFMVLHAALAA
+2377 GATTFMVLHAVLAA

-2397 AGTDIPIGGS
+2397 AGTDLPIGGS
-2407 VVGRTD
+2407 VVGRAD
-2413 ESLDELVGFFVNSL
+2413 ESLDDLVGFFVNSL

-2433 GGDPTFAE
+2433 GGDPTFGE
-2441 LLARTRAAD
+2441 LLARTRATD

-2471 RSLNRHPLFQTKLVL
+2471 RSLGRHPLFQIKLVL
-2486 QNLDRPQV
+2486 QNLDRPLL
-2494 DFPGLHTEVA
+2494 DFPGLRAEVA
-2504 QLDPDMAKFDL
+2504 RLDPDMAKFDL
-2515 LFSVAERYDEHGEP
+2515 LFSVAERYDEQGRP

-2543 DRSTVEALAGRFV
+2543 DRPTVEALATRFV

-2561 ALADPDRPIGRLA
+2561 ALAHPDRPISRLA
-2574 VMDGTERHDLLVTR
+2574 VLDGTERHDLLVTR
-2588 NATGHD
+2588 NDTGHA

-2609 RTPDAPAVVCGPVEL
+2609 RTPHAPALVHGPVRL
-2624 DYATLNTRANR
+2624 DYAQLNARANR
-2635 LARLLLEHGA
+2635 LAHLLLARGA
-2645 DNTALVALALPRSAT
+2645 DPTTLIALALPRSAT
-2660 AVEAMLAVGKAGAAY
+2660 AVEAMLAVGKSGAAY
-2675 LPLDPEHPG
+2675 LPLDPGHPG

-2692 DARPGLLLTTEQTL
+2692 DARPGLLLTTAETL
-2706 RDAPHLAGGPARL
+2706 RDAPHLADQPAPL
-2719 LVLDAPGTTA
+2719 LVLDDPEVTA
-2729 ALAACRDTDP
+2729 ELAARPDTDP
-2739 RDTDRTA
+2739 RDTDRGA
-2746 PAGPGDAAYVVYT
+2746 PVGPGDAAYVVYT

-2790 SGRTL
+2790 AGRTL

-2834 TFLKVTPSHLPIL
+2834 TFLKVTPSHLPLL
-2847 DTLPDDCSPS
+2847 DTLPDACAPDA
-2857 VELMTGGEALHSEQ
+2857 ELMTGGEALHAEQ
-2871 LAAWRAR
+2871 LTAWRAR
-2878 HPKATVVNHYGPTET
+2878 HPRATVVNHYGPTEA
-2893 TVGVLDHRVPAGAPL
+2893 TVGVLDHRIEAGTAPA
-2908 SAGPVPL
+2908 AGPVPL

-2921 TRAYVLDAALRPV
+2921 TRVYVLDAALQPV

-2941 LYVAGTGLAR
+2941 LYLAGTGLAR

-2957 AGTAERFV
+2957 ARTAERFV
-2965 ADPFGAPGARMYR
+2965 ADPYGPPGTRMYR
-2978 TGDRVRWNS
+2978 TGDRVRWNP
-2987 AGVLEYVGRAD
+2987 AGILEYVGRVD

-3013 EAALLTAPGVG
+3013 EAALLTAPGVR

-3043 VVAAPGASPAPDRVR
+3043 VVPAPGESVTADEVR
-3058 AHVAST
+3058 AHVART
-3064 LPEYLTPTAV
+3064 LPEYLTPAAV

-3093 PAPEAVA
+3093 PAPHTPANA
-3100 GTAPARAAR
+3100 APARAAR

-3150 RIAGTLGVRVG
+3150 RIAGTLGARVG

-3175 ARLATPD
+3175 ARLTTAGD
-3182 DSRPALVP
+3182 DRPALVP
-3190 AARGERVP
+3190 AERGERVP

-3255 ETDGVAGQHVLGPVE
+3255 ETGGVAGQHVLGPVE
-3270 GAPTLEETEVAP
+3270 GAPSLEESEVAAD
-3282 GALDAAVTETVMR
+3282 ALEAAVSETVLR
-3295 GFDLTVQ
+3295 GFDLTCQ

-3310 TPAGC
+3310 TPAG
-3315 TAPDDTA
+3315 TTGEA
-3322 PEETVLVLVMH
+3322 VLVLVMH

-3338 GWSLTPLL
+3338 GWSLGPLL

-3352 YAARAGGTAPDW
+3352 YAARRGGTAPNR

-3376 WQREL
+3376 WQRTV
-3381 MGDEKDPDSRL
+3381 MGDENDPDSL
-3392 GEQLAHWRAALD
+3392 LTEQLDHWKTALD

-3411 LPTDRPRPEVAG
+3411 LPVDRPRPEVAT

-3429 PVELGAEAHAGLLAL
+3429 PLELSARAHAGLAAL

-3471 DIPIG
+3471 DVPIG
-3476 TPIAGRT
+3476 TPVAGRT
-3483 DEALDDLVGF
+3483 DAALDDLVGF

-3527 QDLPFERLVEEL
+3527 QELPFERLVEEL
-3539 NPVRSLARHPLFQIM
+3539 NPVRSLARHPLFQVM
-3554 LILHNTERP
+3554 LILHNTDRP
-3563 EIDLPGLR
+3563 AIELPGLR
-3571 ATAEGA
+3571 ASAEGA

-3599 ADGVLGRIEY
+3599 ADGILGQLEY
-3609 ALDLFDR
+3609 AVDLFDR
-3616 PTVEAAAARLERLLT
+3616 STAEAVAARLERLLT
-3631 AAATEP
+3631 AAAT
-3637 DVPISRL
+3637 DADLPISL
-3644 RVLSDAELHELLVVH
+3644 LPVLSGAELDELLVTR
-3659 NDTAVTRP
+3659 NDTAVARP
-3667 EASLPELFRRQTART
+3667 EASLPELFRRRAART

-3688 VSGGTEIGYAE
+3688 VSGAVELTYAE
-3699 LDARSDR
+3699 LDERSDR
-3706 LARVLLSQG
+3706 LALALLDRG
-3715 LRPEDR
+3715 VRPEDR
-3721 VALLLGDR
+3721 VALLLADR
-3729 VGHVVATLAVA
+3729 AHHVPATLAVA
-3740 KAGGVYIPL
+3740 KAGAVYVPL

-3756 RTRQILDGT
+3756 RTRRVLEDT
-3765 GTVLVL
+3765 GTVVVL

-3777 ARVPEGPAAVVLT
+3777 ERVPQGPAAVVLV
-3790 DGELP
+3790 DGERTA
-3795 PADEAVELP
+3795 PAERPDRTWTL
-3804 APHPDQLAYIMYTSG
+3804 PHPDQLAYIMYTSG

-3831 RNVAGLARDGYWGHA
+3831 RGVAGLVRDGYWGHGP
-3846 ADDRVLMHSPPSF
+3846 DDRVLMHSPPSF
-3859 DASTYELWGPLLS
+3859 DASTYELWGPLLG
-3872 GARIVASDGDATD
+3872 GARIVASTADATD
-3885 IASLA
+3885 IAALA
-3890 AVMTRHRV
+3890 ATMTRHRV

-3904 EGVFRLLAENHAECF
+3904 EGVFRLLAENHPEAF
-3919 RDLRDIY
+3919 RELRDVY
-3926 VGGDTASAAAVRKV
+3926 VGGDTTSAAAVRKV
-3940 LEQASEAR
+3940 LEQAPGLR
-3948 LTNSYGPTETTLCVV
+3948 LTNSYGPTETTLCAV
-3963 HHAIGAE
+3963 HHAIGAG
-3970 DLARNAFPIG
+3970 DVARNSFPIG
-3980 RPLDNTRV
+3980 RPMDNTRV
-3988 YVLDERMRPVPPGVT
+3988 YVLDERLRPVPDGVT
-4003 GELYVAG
+4003 GELYIAG
-4010 EGLARGYTGRPALT
+4010 EGLARGYHGRPATT
-4024 AERFVADPFGPGGS
+4024 AERFVADPFGPAAS

-4046 VRRRADGTLE
+4046 ARWRADGTLE

-4077 EAAVASHPDTAQT
+4077 ESAVAAHPDTAQT

-4104 VAYVVPVAGG
+4104 VAYVVPVPG
-4114 AGGAD
+4114 AEAD
-4119 AETLRAHVAGRLP
+4119 PEALRAHVAQRLP
-4132 DYMVPAAFVTL
+4132 DYMVPAAFVPL
-4143 EELPLTRTGKL
+4143 DALPLTGTGKL
-4154 DRKALPAPDYAGGGG
+4154 DRRALPAPDYAGGGG
-4169 RAPRDE
+4169 RAPRNE
-4175 REQLLCALFG
+4175 REQLLCALFAE
-4185 DLLGASDVAI
+4185 LLGMADVAI

-4210 QLVSRARQAGLALT
+4210 QLVSRARQAGLKLT
-4224 PRDVFQHQTV
+4224 PRDVFQCQTV
-4234 EALARVATAAGAD
+4234 EALAVVASAAD
-4247 TDTPDDGTGRV
+4247 TDGDTAPDDGTGTV
-4258 PLTPIME
+4258 TATPIME
-4265 WLRGLGGPIEGFNQ
+4265 WLRGLGGPVEGFNQ
-4279 SVVLTT
+4279 SVALRTPPGLGEAALLT
-4285 PAGAGEQSLL
+4285 
-4295 AAVQTLLD
+4295 AVQAVLD
-4303 THDLLRARLD
+4303 GHDLLRARLD
-4313 RTDPDSWHLDVPPAG
+4313 RTGPGAWRLHVPPAG
-4328 KTVATDL
+4328 KAVAADA
-4335 VRRIDITGVPDDALA
+4335 VRRVDIADVPDGALA
-4350 GLLTAQ
+4350 RLLTAQ
-4356 AETARRELDPDQGVM
+4356 AETARRELAPDDGAM
-4371 LRVVWCDAGPD
+4371 LRVVWCDAGAD
-4382 RPGRLLLLA
+4382 RPGRLLILA

-4406 DLMDR
+4406 DLMNG
-4411 WADAEAGRPLA
+4411 WAAAEAGRPVT

-4429 FRTWAER
+4429 FRTWADR
-4436 LAARATGAAAEAE
+4436 LAVQAVTAAAEAE
-4449 LPLWERMTAEADPR
+4449 LPLWERMTAEADAP
-4463 LGSRPLDPALDTRAT
+4463 LGTRPLDPAVDTRAT
-4478 VRHHTAT
+4478 VRRHTAT
-4485 LPADRTDALLTRVP
+4485 LPAGRTDELLTTVA

-4509 LLTGFALAL
+4509 LLTAFALAVT
-4518 AEWRRTRR
+4518 EWRRTRGH
-4526 RGAAGGGPVLLN
+4526 GAGGGGPVLLN

-4575 TRDGAPGAGA
+4575 IRDGAPAAGT
-4585 ALRRVQEQIRAV
+4585 ALRRVRDQLRAI
-4597 PHKGAGYGLLR
+4597 PGKGLGYGLLR
-4608 HLNPRT
+4608 HLNPAT
-4614 APILAAG
+4614 SGILAAG
-4621 AEPQI
+4621 AQPQI
-4626 AFNYLGRVRTDHTGP
+4626 GFNYLGRVRAGTGDP

-4652 IAPADPDLPFAHSL
+4652 IAPTDPRLPFAHCL

-4680 LSVTWTWPADLFG
+4680 LSVTWTWPGGLFE
-4693 EPDLQAL
+4693 EPDIGAL
-4700 TGLWFEALD
+4700 TDLWFEALD
-4709 ALTRYAAAHS
+4709 ALARYAAAHH
-4719 AADGG
+4719 AAPGG
-4724 GTDSLTTSDLSLVDL
+4724 AEDPTTSDLFLVDL
-4739 HQDEIDEL
+4739 GQDEIDEL
-4747 EADLEE
+4747 EADLED
-4753 LK
+4753 LT